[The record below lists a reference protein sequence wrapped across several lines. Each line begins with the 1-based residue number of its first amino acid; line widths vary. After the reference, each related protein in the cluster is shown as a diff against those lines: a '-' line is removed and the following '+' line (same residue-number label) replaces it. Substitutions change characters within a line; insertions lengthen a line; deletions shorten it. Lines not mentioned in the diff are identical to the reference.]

1 MSVMSRWKEG
11 TPSMI
16 DRDKFQLE
24 SDRIFEDIGI
34 AKAPMFYV
42 NAETLQGPFME
53 SQSPD

>member
-1 MSVMSRWKEG
+1 MSRWKEG
-11 TPSMI
+11 TPTMI
-16 DRDKFQLE
+16 DRDKFQFQSE

-34 AKAPMFYV
+34 AKAPMFYA